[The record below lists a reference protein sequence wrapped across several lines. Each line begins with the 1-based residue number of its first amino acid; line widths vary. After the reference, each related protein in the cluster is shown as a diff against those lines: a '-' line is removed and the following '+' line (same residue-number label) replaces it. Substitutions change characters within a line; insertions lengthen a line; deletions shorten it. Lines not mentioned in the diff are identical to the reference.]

1 MLLENKAAIVYGA
14 GGAVGGA
21 VARVFA
27 REGARVFLT
36 GRRLVGLKELAED
49 IGSAGGR
56 ADVAQVDALDREQ
69 IERHA
74 AEVVRTTGGIDISI
88 NAVSIRGDLQGTRL
102 IGMSV
107 EDFTTPI
114 NTAASTNFLTAT
126 AAARHMADKGSG
138 AILTLSTTGARLSG
152 RDQSFHATGGFGV
165 ACGAVES
172 LSRQLAGEVGP
183 LGVRVVC
190 LRPDALPETWPVEDS
205 GADGGAG
212 SEVKRYM
219 ESGTALRRL
228 PRLAEVAETAAFMA
242 SDRAGAITGTVVNI
256 SCGSVLD

>member
-36 GRRLVGLKELAED
+36 GRRLVGLEELAED
-49 IGSAGGR
+49 IVAVGGR

-102 IGMSV
+102 IDMSV

-114 NTAASTNFLTAT
+114 NTATSTNFLTAT
-126 AAARHMADKGSG
+126 AAARHMAAKGSG
-138 AILTLSTTGARLSG
+138 VILTLSTTGARLSG

-165 ACGAVES
+165 ACGAVEL
-172 LSRQLAGEVGP
+172 LSRHLAGEIGP

-190 LRPDALPETWPVEDS
+190 LRPDALPETWPAEDS
-205 GADGGAG
+205 GADSGAG
-212 SEVKRYM
+212 SKVKAYM

-242 SDRAGAITGTVVNI
+242 SDRAGAITGTVANI
-256 SCGSVLD
+256 SCGSVVD